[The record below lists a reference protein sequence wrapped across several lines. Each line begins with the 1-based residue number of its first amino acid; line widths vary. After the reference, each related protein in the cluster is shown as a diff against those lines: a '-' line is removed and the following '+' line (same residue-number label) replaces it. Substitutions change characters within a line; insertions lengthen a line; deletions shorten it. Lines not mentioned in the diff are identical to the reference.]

1 MILIP
6 GTRAAKMAPRYPELN
21 IGQQIMKTSPMLTC
35 TNFLFNFWSKMPR
48 LAVSP
53 QNRSKVRAM
62 QPLKPVAQISET
74 TGFPSVIV
82 VARGF
87 RSRLS
92 NRRDLVAPSLKAEP
106 ELILNLLVV
115 FDKSKSVVAESE
127 GEGVLEIGL
136 KSK

>member
-1 MILIP
+1 
-6 GTRAAKMAPRYPELN
+6 
-21 IGQQIMKTSPMLTC
+21 
-35 TNFLFNFWSKMPR
+35 MPR

-82 VARGF
+82 IARGF